1 MLSIK
6 LLESDAIIKN
16 LINSA
21 IAKEVDSFIKANAR
35 NIVNTIK
42 TQTGIALKSCPEIQS
57 LSSGFLRADFGLTQ
71 DPSDKIISTIVGTV
85 NINIKRT
92 RILSGKIE
100 GGFIVTMQP
109 SDYSN
114 LLTLSAANQIIN
126 GGSLPW
132 LKWLL
137 TFGDSI
143 IIANYGVE
151 YGPFGRT
158 GKARMKEKIGPFKV
172 RSAFSGVI
180 GDNFITRALKSNQS
194 QIEQSIVKVLS

>member
-1 MLSIK
+1 MV
-6 LLESDAIIKN
+6 ET
-16 LINSA
+16 A
-21 IAKEVDSFIKANAR
+21 IAKEINKKVKEILPKVKAQMTP
-35 NIVNTIK
+35 IIMT
-42 TQTGIALKSCPEIQS
+42 ALATCPEMLS
-57 LSSGFLRADFGLTQ
+57 LKNGILRAEFGIRN
-71 DPSDKIISTIVGTV
+71 DPTPQLLAAIMSTLQYKQLYAQRG
-85 NINIKRT
+85 R
-92 RILSGKIE
+92 
-100 GGFIVTMQP
+100 GGGIQVVMQP

-114 LLTLSAANQIIN
+114 LFTQGFSEQKIRD
-126 GGSLPW
+126 GSLPW
-132 LKWLL
+132 LRWLL